1 MTTRTV
7 IVGAG
12 ANELVAAHLL
22 AQAGGRVVVLDTA
35 ESSANGAADPGW
47 VAPQIVSALHLERH
61 GLKISRPDPWI
72 ALPVAPGERLELWN
86 DVARSAESIRRF
98 SSNDAARW
106 PEFCERMAR
115 LGRALESIA
124 MQAAPDPVGEGFD
137 AIASVLGLSLRMRR
151 MGRQGVEDLLRI
163 VPMPIA
169 DLLDDWF
176 ESDALKGA
184 LAAAGILH
192 LRQGP
197 RAGGTALHFL
207 QHHAGCAPG
216 VFRPAAS
223 NLGKCWRTFRESK
236 SGAAL
241 RLRASR

>member
-22 AQAGGRVVVLDTA
+22 GQAGGRVVVLDTA

-124 MQAAPDPVGEGFD
+124 MRGNTLVVLTWVKPLPVDELPSGVHVVAVVLFHVRTQTYIPPVAGSSSQAKASSPPGPAASEGLKDPLVLALTPPTPPFPAPP
-137 AIASVLGLSLRMRR
+137 
-151 MGRQGVEDLLRI
+151 
-163 VPMPIA
+163 
-169 DLLDDWF
+169 
-176 ESDALKGA
+176 
-184 LAAAGILH
+184 AAAGTA
-192 LRQGP
+192 GP
-197 RAGGTALHFL
+197 TAV
-207 QHHAGCAPG
+207 HAEPFQR
-216 VFRPAAS
+216 V
-223 NLGKCWRTFRESK
+223 T
-236 SGAAL
+236 
-241 RLRASR
+241 